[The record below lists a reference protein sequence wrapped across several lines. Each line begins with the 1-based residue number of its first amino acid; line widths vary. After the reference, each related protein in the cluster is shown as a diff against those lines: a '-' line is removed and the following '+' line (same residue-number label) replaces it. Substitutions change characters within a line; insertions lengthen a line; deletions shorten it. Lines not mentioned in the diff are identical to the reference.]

1 MYFLFPLFL
10 EQLYFFCS
18 QFFYRKFNG
27 EREREGTNDCLIEP
41 FLLSP
46 RSTINIR

>member
-27 EREREGTNDCLIEP
+27 EREGGNKRLFDQAISSLP
-41 FLLSP
+41 AFHH
-46 RSTINIR
+46 